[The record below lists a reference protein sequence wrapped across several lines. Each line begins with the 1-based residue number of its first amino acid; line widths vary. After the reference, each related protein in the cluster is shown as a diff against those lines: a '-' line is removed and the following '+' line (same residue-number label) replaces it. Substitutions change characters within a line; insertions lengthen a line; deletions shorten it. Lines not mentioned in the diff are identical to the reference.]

1 MFEKGYTVCPS
12 HPFRTLGRTLL
23 VPETVKANP
32 NRFRGRARSF
42 ATADAD

>member
-1 MFEKGYTVCPS
+1 MFEEGHTVCPS
-12 HPFRTLGRTLL
+12 HPCRTLL
-23 VPETVKANP
+23 MPETVKANL